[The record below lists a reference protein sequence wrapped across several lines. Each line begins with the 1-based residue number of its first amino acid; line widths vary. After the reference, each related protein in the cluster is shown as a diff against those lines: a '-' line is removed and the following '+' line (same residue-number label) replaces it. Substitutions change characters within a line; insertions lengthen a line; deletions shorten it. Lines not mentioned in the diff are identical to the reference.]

1 MVPLKEA
8 RGREAFENIRVY
20 VGNPTRATTTTRR
33 KCFEDTSL
41 DRLSNIKFVSLGRR
55 QRIYRSKRNMVTN
68 TSGKK
73 KTAIARAT
81 IRDGEGRVRVDS
93 RPVELV
99 EPELAQL
106 KMLEPFRIA
115 EDELRETVDVDVD
128 VEGGGVMG
136 RPTRPC
142 TAIARALVD
151 HTNDAE
157 LRDAF
162 MEFDRSAAGQR
173 RSPVRIQEVGRPWR
187 AGPLPEIHR

>member
-1 MVPLKEA
+1 
-8 RGREAFENIRVY
+8 
-20 VGNPTRATTTTRR
+20 
-33 KCFEDTSL
+33 
-41 DRLSNIKFVSLGRR
+41 
-55 QRIYRSKRNMVTN
+55 MVTN

-81 IRDGEGRVRVDS
+81 IREGEGRVRVNS

-99 EPELAQL
+99 DPELARL

-115 EDELRETVDVDVD
+115 SDDLREAVDVTVT

-136 RPTRPC
+136 QADATR
-142 TAIARALVD
+142 TAIARGLVE

-162 MEFDRSAAGQR
+162 MEFDRSLLVND
-173 RSPVRIQEVGRPWR
+173 VRQSEPKKWGGPGAR
-187 AGPLPEIHR
+187 ARYQKSYR